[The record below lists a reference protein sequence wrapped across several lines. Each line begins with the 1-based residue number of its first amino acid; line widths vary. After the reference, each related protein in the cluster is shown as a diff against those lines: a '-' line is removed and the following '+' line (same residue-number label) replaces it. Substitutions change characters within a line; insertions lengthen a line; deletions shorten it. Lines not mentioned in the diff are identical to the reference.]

1 MKMNLWLRIMIGYYK
16 QKLQIVGMFSTRKAA
31 MMAFDLFCTPF
42 TNTTQKRVPT
52 IFQQSDPTSFKLYD
66 LTIRGFHWKSNL
78 PNSKKVLIVH
88 GFSSYA
94 YKFEG
99 FIAPLKEL
107 GFEVF
112 AFDAPAHGN
121 SDGKRINAILYKE
134 MILEAE
140 KLFGPFYAII
150 AHSFGGI
157 SAALA
162 MEQMPFP
169 EHRKLVLIAPT
180 TETGTAVNNF
190 FKVITVKEAI
200 IKDFEQYIL
209 EMTGQSFAHFSTARV
224 IRTIPSSVLWVHD
237 QDDKICTY
245 SDVKDLVNEGIDRTE
260 FLVTKGLG
268 HNKIY
273 LDPSVRQQI
282 VKFITSL
289 E

>member
-52 IFQQSDPTSFKLYD
+52 IFQQSDATSFKLHD
-66 LTIRGFHWKSNL
+66 LTIRGFQWKSSL
-78 PNSKKVLIVH
+78 PNPKKVLIVH

-121 SDGKRINAILYKE
+121 SDGKRINALLYKE

-169 EHRKLVLIAPT
+169 EQRKLILIAPA
-180 TETGTAVNNF
+180 TETKTAVNNF
-190 FKVITVKEAI
+190 FKVVTANDAI

-209 EMTGQSFAHFSTARV
+209 EMTGQSFAYFSTARV

-245 SDVKDLVNEGIDRTE
+245 SDMKDLVNEGIDGTE

-282 VKFITSL
+282 VKFITSS
-289 E
+289 

>member
-1 MKMNLWLRIMIGYYK
+1 MKMNLWLKIMIGYYK
-16 QKLQIVGMFSTRKAA
+16 RKLQIIGIFSTRKAA
-31 MMAFDLFCTPF
+31 MIAFDLFCTPF

-52 IFQQSDPTSFKLYD
+52 IFQQSDATSFKLHD
-66 LTIRGFHWKSNL
+66 LTIRGFQWKSNL
-78 PNSKKVLIVH
+78 SNSKKVLIVH

-134 MILEAE
+134 MILEVE

-169 EHRKLVLIAPT
+169 EQRKLILIAPA
-180 TETGTAVNNF
+180 TETRTAVNNF
-190 FKVITVKEAI
+190 FTVITANDAI

-209 EMTGQSFAHFSTARV
+209 EMTGQSFAYFSTARV

-245 SDVKDLVNEGIDRTE
+245 SDMKDLVTENINRTE

-282 VKFITSL
+282 VKFITSS
-289 E
+289 

>member
-1 MKMNLWLRIMIGYYK
+1 MIGYYK
-16 QKLQIVGMFSTRKAA
+16 RKLQIIGIFSTRKAA
-31 MMAFDLFCTPF
+31 MIAFDLFCTPF

-52 IFQQSDPTSFKLYD
+52 IFQQSDATSFKLHD
-66 LTIRGFHWKSNL
+66 LTIRGFQWKSNL
-78 PNSKKVLIVH
+78 SNSKKVLIVH

-134 MILEAE
+134 MILEVE

-169 EHRKLVLIAPT
+169 EQRKLILIAPA
-180 TETGTAVNNF
+180 TETRTAVNNF
-190 FKVITVKEAI
+190 FTVITANDAI

-209 EMTGQSFAHFSTARV
+209 EMTGQSFAYFSTARV

-245 SDVKDLVNEGIDRTE
+245 SDMKDLVTENINRTE

-282 VKFITSL
+282 VKFITSS
-289 E
+289 